1 MFRRCACSL
10 ALAALLIVPG
20 SALAAPFQFV
30 YTDTVSAVTGSFP
43 GISIGDTFTVT
54 VVADNGSS
62 SIESQQWLPGDI
74 VSASLSIADGVYS
87 ASYTPP
93 GDCVLSGICFE
104 TDANGDLT
112 TSFYEDD
119 LAPLLGT
126 DSFGSDGLMLFS
138 HLSIRNSPGTGIA
151 GYVGQSQAKWAVVP
165 QTSTVPAF
173 GPLGTAMLLSLLGLL
188 GLSGLRKLRA

>member
-10 ALAALLIVPG
+10 VLAVLVILPG
-20 SALAAPFQFV
+20 SALAAPFQCV
-30 YTDTVSAVTGSFP
+30 YTDTVSGVIGSFP
-43 GISIGDTFTVT
+43 GISVGDTFTVT

-62 SIESQQWLPGDI
+62 SVASQQWLPGDI
-74 VSASLSIADGVYS
+74 VSASLSIAGGAYS

-93 GDCVLSGICFE
+93 GDCVFGGICFE

-119 LAPLLGT
+119 QAPFLGT
-126 DSFGSDGLMLFS
+126 DSFGSDGFMLFS

-173 GPLGTAMLLSLLGLL
+173 GPLGTAMLLSLLGL
-188 GLSGLRKLRA
+188 SGLRKLRA